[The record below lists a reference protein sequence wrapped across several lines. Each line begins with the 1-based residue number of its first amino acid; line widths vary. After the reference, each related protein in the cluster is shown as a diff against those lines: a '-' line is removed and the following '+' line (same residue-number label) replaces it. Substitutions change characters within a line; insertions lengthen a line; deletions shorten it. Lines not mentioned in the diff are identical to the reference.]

1 MVLRPG
7 RGKAIRCDDVQWT
20 CEGNRETIFGTTK
33 DEQDTKLGRAEGVG
47 QGLTR
52 GVTGAIFWDHEIH
65 EIHENSGGRRVWG
78 QELTGG
84 VTGAIFW
91 TTKYTKYTKNGRG
104 RRVGTGAYRGRDG
117 AIF

>member
-1 MVLRPG
+1 MVLKPG
-7 RGKAIRCDDVQWT
+7 RGKAIRCDDERWT

-65 EIHENSGGRRVWG
+65 EIHEKWWRAEG
-78 QELTGG
+78 
-84 VTGAIFW
+84 
-91 TTKYTKYTKNGRG
+91 
-104 RRVGTGAYRGRDG
+104 VGTGAYRGRDG
-117 AIF
+117 GDFLDHEIHEIHEKWSREKGGDGSLPGA